1 MVNPGESPD
10 VDENDFWIKWSRW
23 RPLSAET
30 GFAANVT
37 DQYADL
43 SNEEVWNK
51 TYYGSL
57 NGITVGEDYERGDN
71 IFYEGKHYIYVSHL
85 PSSDESFSGEDGL
98 NDFEQLL
105 LNGAIKE
112 LGIHVETTGAG
123 GASDKAQ
130 NSFYKA
136 DSDLEFVD
144 RLAGSGLVRTSGAA
158 RMGDPMQNGDGVF
171 NSIDDQIYNELNP
184 GNDGIFGT
192 MDDFY
197 SATPYQSVAT
207 KAGHI
212 DSDADNNKDLLD
224 LSNDLGDFSVA
235 DFVDYTQTVANFRAI
250 NGGTMS
256 RINFANRIMEENK
269 INLESARGR
278 IMDTDI
284 SWRYRKWLAK
294 M

>member
-1 MVNPGESPD
+1 M
-10 VDENDFWIKWSRW
+10 
-23 RPLSAET
+23 
-30 GFAANVT
+30 
-37 DQYADL
+37 
-43 SNEEVWNK
+43 
-51 TYYGSL
+51 
-57 NGITVGEDYERGDN
+57 
-71 IFYEGKHYIYVSHL
+71 
-85 PSSDESFSGEDGL
+85 

-284 SWRYRKWLAK
+284 SLEASK
-294 M
+294 MARQKCNHASQCSYGNSGKPNATNRPSVLQ